1 MRSPLKYF
9 AMVLAA
15 CLSYG
20 AATDSFGL
28 STQQTDEL
36 SDYQYRAVQIVQYLR
51 SALGSPTGVRLSYAA
66 KCDVNSSIPPLPA
79 IQLRQPP
86 ASSAGLSA
94 VRMIFESEGDV
105 SVTKGLD
112 GVIEIKLGKVSG
124 ELLDTKIAD
133 IRFDPTERY
142 NPRNAISALVRTAE
156 MKRAMD
162 TLEMR
167 SSSPF
172 FIGLLRSP
180 ENEGPSLPSELQH
193 VTTGRVLDKL
203 AQSFRGLVTYG
214 VCTQGYPR
222 RLFFI
227 NFVVIP

>member
-1 MRSPLKYF
+1 LKYF
-9 AMVLAA
+9 ATVLAA
-15 CLSYG
+15 CLSCG
-20 AATDSFGL
+20 AATNSAGL
-28 STQQTDEL
+28 STQQTDE
-36 SDYQYRAVQIVQYLR
+36 SDYLYRVVQVVQYLR

-66 KCDVNSSIPPLPA
+66 KCGVNSSIPPLPA
-79 IQLRQPP
+79 MQLRQPP
-86 ASSAGLSA
+86 SSSTGLSA
-94 VRMIFESEGDV
+94 VRLIFESEDDV

-133 IRFDPTERY
+133 IRFDPIERY
-142 NPRNAISALVRTAE
+142 NPRSAISALERTAE

-167 SSSPF
+167 SSSLF
-172 FIGLLRSP
+172 YIGLLRSP
-180 ENEGPSLPSELQH
+180 ENGGPSLPSELQH
-193 VTTGRVLDKL
+193 VTTDRVFDKL

-214 VCTQGYPR
+214 VCTQGYPK

-227 NFVVIP
+227 DFVGMP

>member
-1 MRSPLKYF
+1 MKYF
-9 AMVLAA
+9 AIVLAA
-15 CLSYG
+15 CLSCG
-20 AATDSFGL
+20 TTADSSGL
-28 STQQTDEL
+28 PTQQTGEL
-36 SDYQYRAVQIVQYLR
+36 SDYQFRVVQIVQYLW

-66 KCDVNSSIPPLPA
+66 KCGVNSSIPPLPA

-94 VRMIFESEGDV
+94 VRMIFKSDDDV

-112 GVIEIKLGKVSG
+112 GVIEVKLGKVSE

-142 NPRNAISALVRTAE
+142 NPLNAISALEGTWDMR
-156 MKRAMD
+156 RAMD

-167 SSSPF
+167 SSSLL

-180 ENEGPSLPSELQH
+180 EDGGPSLPSELQH

-214 VCTQGYPR
+214 VCTQGYPK
-222 RLFFI
+222 RLFYI
-227 NFVVIP
+227 NFVGMP